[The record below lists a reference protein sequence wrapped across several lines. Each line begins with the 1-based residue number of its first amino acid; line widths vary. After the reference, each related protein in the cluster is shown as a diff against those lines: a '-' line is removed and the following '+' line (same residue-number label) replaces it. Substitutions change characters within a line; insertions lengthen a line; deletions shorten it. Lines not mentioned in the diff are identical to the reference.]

1 MKGWDLTLDLRT
13 PSPTP
18 LFVRIARALEEDI
31 RRGRLP
37 PGAPLPG
44 SRTLAESLGVHR
56 NTVLAAYRELE
67 TQGWITTSAARA
79 TYVSPSLPDVP
90 ARPSAGAPRAS
101 MPSQVGFP
109 LPVVPLRRE
118 RPEPPRG
125 VLSLASAVPDVRLLP
140 APILARAYR
149 RALKLSGRRLL
160 DYGEPSGHPRLRAAL
175 AGMLS
180 SLRGLAV
187 RADDVMVTRGS
198 QGALDL
204 VARTL
209 LKPGDT
215 VAVEAIG
222 YRPAWHA
229 LQLAGAHLVPIEVDG
244 EGLRVDALEA
254 LSRRTSVRA
263 VYLTPHHHYPTT
275 VTLSPARR
283 LALLAWARKHRV
295 ALIEDDYDHEFHYEG
310 RPILPLAS
318 ADRDGL
324 VLYVGTLSKVLAP
337 ALRLGFLVAP
347 RPFLE
352 HALGVREAMDRQGD
366 TALEAAVAEL
376 LEEGEVQRHVR
387 KMRGVYHARRDAL
400 VRALE
405 RELAGSLT
413 FTPPAGG
420 MAVWAHCAPGVD
432 AGAWV
437 RAGLEAGVAFTSG
450 GDYSFD
456 GRPVPAVRLA
466 FAASK
471 ESELTEAVRRMARA
485 LSATPRVKR
494 VRA

>member
-1 MKGWDLTLDLRT
+1 MKGWDLMLDLRA

-67 TQGWITTSAARA
+67 TQGWIVTSAARA
-79 TYVSPSLPDVP
+79 TYVSPTLPDVP
-90 ARPSAGAPRAS
+90 ARPSAGAPRETL
-101 MPSQVGFP
+101 PTQVGFP
-109 LPVVPLRRE
+109 LPATPPRRE
-118 RPEPPRG
+118 RFEPSRRTL
-125 VLSLASAVPDVRLLP
+125 VLAGGVPDVRLVPSAL
-140 APILARAYR
+140 LARAYR
-149 RALKLSGRRLL
+149 RALKLEGRKLL
-160 DYGEPSGHPRLRAAL
+160 DYGDARGHPRLRAAL
-175 AGMLS
+175 ADMLS
-180 SLRGLAV
+180 SVRGLAV
-187 RADDVMVTRGS
+187 GADDLLITRGS

-209 LKPGDT
+209 VTPGET

-229 LQLAGAHLVPIEVDG
+229 FQLAGARLAPLPVDG

-254 LSRRTSVRA
+254 LSRRTPVRA

-283 LALLAWARKHRV
+283 LALLAWAREHRV

-310 RPILPLAS
+310 RPVLPLAS

-337 ALRLGFLVAP
+337 SLRLGFLAAP

-352 HALGVREAMDRQGD
+352 HALGVREAVDRQGD

-376 LEEGEVQRHVR
+376 LEEGEVRRHVR
-387 KMRGVYHARRDAL
+387 KMRGIYQDRRDAL
-400 VRALE
+400 VEALGKT
-405 RELAGSLT
+405 LAGVLSVS
-413 FTPPAGG
+413 PPAGG
-420 MAVWAHCAPGVD
+420 MALWAHCAPEVD
-432 AGAWV
+432 ADAWAQ
-437 RAGLEAGVAFTSG
+437 AGLGAGVGFSAGSV
-450 GDYSFD
+450 YSFD
-456 GRPVPAVRLA
+456 NRPVAAVRLG
-466 FAASK
+466 FAALK

-485 LSATPRVKR
+485 LPGR
-494 VRA
+494 